1 MTTITGYKQDH
12 KGSYISKDPNAQLV
26 YQMDWTT
33 DWMPTGDSLA
43 SVSYAVETISGD
55 ANPLEIESEGISGDG
70 SLTYVE
76 LSGGSDKNVYT
87 VTCNITTTDGI
98 TDSRR
103 FRIKCE
109 ERYA

>member
-33 DWMPTGDSLA
+33 DWMPTGDQLST
-43 SVSYAVETISGD
+43 VNYTVETISGD
-55 ANPLEIESEGISGDG
+55 ANPVVIESSGIQGG
-70 SLTYVE
+70 LAYVE

-87 VTCNITTTDGI
+87 VTCNITTNDGI

>member
-43 SVSYAVETISGD
+43 SVSYDIETISGD
-55 ANPLEIESEGISGDG
+55 ATPLAEESSGIQDG
-70 SLTYVE
+70 IAYVE
-76 LSGGSDKNVYT
+76 LSGGTARNTYT
-87 VTCNITTTDGI
+87 VTCNIVTNDGI

-109 ERYA
+109 ERYV

>member
-12 KGSYISKDPNAQLV
+12 KGSYIPKDPNAQLV
-26 YQMDWTT
+26 YQIDWTT
-33 DWMPTGDSLA
+33 EWMPTGDSLD
-43 SVSYAVETISGD
+43 SVSYTVETITGD
-55 ANPLEIESEGISGDG
+55 TNPLAIESQGIQGG
-70 SLTYVE
+70 LTYVE

-87 VTCNITTTDGI
+87 VTCNIVTQDGI
-98 TDSRR
+98 TDTRR

>member
-12 KGSYISKDPNAQLV
+12 KGSYIAKDPNAQLV

-33 DWMPTGDSLA
+33 EWMPTGDSLA
-43 SVSYAVETISGD
+43 SVSYTVETITGD
-55 ANPLEIESEGISGDG
+55 ANPLAIESSGIQSGVA
-70 SLTYVE
+70 YVE
-76 LSGGSDKNVYT
+76 LSGGTANNVYT
-87 VTCNITTTDGI
+87 VTCNIVTNDGI

-109 ERYA
+109 ERYI

>member
-12 KGSYISKDPNAQLV
+12 KGSYIAKDPNAQLV
-26 YQMDWTT
+26 YQIDWAT
-33 DWMPTGDSLA
+33 DWMPAGDELST
-43 SVSYAVETISGD
+43 VSYTVETISGD
-55 ANPLEIESEGISGDG
+55 TNPLAIESQGITSDKV
-70 SLTYVE
+70 LTYVE

-87 VTCNITTTDGI
+87 VTCNITTVDGI